1 MVRRRSSRPQASQSA
16 ICDPRHVHTAVDG
29 FCKPRCDPP
38 RACRYS
44 GRVMAYSEKTAKH
57 KIWYDDDIKKWHL
70 LCDEL
75 WELE

>member
-1 MVRRRSSRPQASQSA
+1 
-16 ICDPRHVHTAVDG
+16 
-29 FCKPRCDPP
+29 
-38 RACRYS
+38 
-44 GRVMAYSEKTAKH
+44 MAYSEKTAKH